1 MTRWLLSSLRWGHM
15 LRSTHAVRLIGA
27 LGVAAL
33 ASLAFPMAPALRLSA
48 IALVGWF
55 LYWALQHRL
64 AIRQF
69 EERQHH
75 YRTLLAYL
83 ASRLAIGETLERALA
98 GCAQGLSASIKA
110 ESRFGRQLFTL
121 GRQLDLLPDSGLAL
135 IALEQSQPWPAIK
148 PLLLILP
155 HLQKMGGRL
164 DRFIRDTHAMLV
176 ERHNLEQELRAEHS
190 QKTAE
195 ALILAML
202 PFIIAPGFLNQFAR
216 DQSLP
221 GWLYWLNQAIRCAL
235 YCLAGLAFALNV
247 RGAELAATPK
257 HHQPARRKYPARV
270 WPAIDSLA
278 HHLAQLYHLPVLD
291 DLTKLLWESFLQSA
305 RAERT
310 YFQRKVILTLI
321 WAGLAGLWVVGGFLS
336 PGLII
341 LIPVAGAIIQDIQ
354 QTRFHLAAINQYRLD
369 YPLLMNWQ
377 SQLFQAGFAV
387 PVVMQISQSGWPS
400 GKTLDELRS
409 VPRDLKAFQQAV
421 AGGQSIDR
429 ELERLADC
437 APFPEIRT
445 YWLTV
450 ARYEREGSQQVLDLL
465 ALQAQSS
472 YQLLRAGRRKELAAQ
487 AFYLLFVMLLDLL
500 VILGLSLWPPLSSIL
515 F

>member
-1 MTRWLLSSLRWGHM
+1 MTRWRISTLRLGHSLG
-15 LRSTHAVRLIGA
+15 STHTVNLISA
-27 LGVAAL
+27 LGTAIL
-33 ASLAFPMAPALRLSA
+33 ASLVFPLAPAFRLSA
-48 IALVGWF
+48 IPLVGWF
-55 LYWALQHRL
+55 LYRALQHRL

-98 GCAQGLSASIKA
+98 GSAQGLSASIKA
-110 ESRFGRQLFTL
+110 ESRFGRQLLRL

-135 IALEQSQPWPAIK
+135 AALEQSQPWPAIK

-155 HLQKMGGRL
+155 CLQKMGGRL

-195 ALILAML
+195 AFILAVL
-202 PFIIAPGFLNQFAR
+202 PFVIAPGFLNHFA
-216 DQSLP
+216 QGQALP
-221 GWLYWLNQAIRCAL
+221 GWLYWLNQMILCCL

-247 RGAELAATPK
+247 RGAERAATPT
-257 HHQPARRKYPARV
+257 QQPPARRTKPARV
-270 WPAIDSLA
+270 RPVIDSMA
-278 HHLAQLYHLPVLD
+278 QRLAQLYHLPVFD
-291 DLTKLLWESFLQSA
+291 DLTKSLWESFTQSA
-305 RAERT
+305 RAERA
-310 YFQRKVILTLI
+310 YFQRKVILSLI
-321 WAGLAGLWVVGGFLS
+321 WAGLVSLWVVGGLIS

-341 LIPVAGAIIQDIQ
+341 LIPVAGAIVQDVQ
-354 QTRFHLAAINQYRLD
+354 QTRLHLAEINLFRLD

-377 SQLFQAGFAV
+377 SQLFQAGFSV
-387 PVVMQISQSGWPS
+387 PVVMQISQSGWPA

-421 AGGQSIDR
+421 AGGQPIGR
-429 ELERLADC
+429 ELERLADG
-437 APFPEIRT
+437 APFSEIRT

-450 ARYEREGSQQVLDLL
+450 ARYEREGSHQVLDLL

-472 YQLLRAGRRKELAAQ
+472 YQLLRAGRRKELAAE
-487 AFYLLFVMLLDLL
+487 AFYLLLVMLLDLI
-500 VILGLSLWPPLSSIL
+500 VILGLSIWPPLSAIL